1 MPNASNERAMDRNLE
16 VRTPESI
23 EFSYELAGL
32 GSRFL
37 AVFIDLLVQIGILVA
52 LVIGLTYAA
61 ARIPTGHAVHSTPA
75 EARLAE
81 SIVIAL
87 LVFVVFMIFFGYF
100 ILFET
105 FWNGQTPGKKLLGIR
120 VVRDGGYPVDF
131 GGALVRNVIR
141 IVEAG
146 LGFYAIAAICALA
159 SPENKRFGDMA
170 AGTIVVREGR
180 SGAPATLQAAMA
192 RADRGS
198 GAYLTADE
206 RNLINGFL
214 TRRESL
220 EPGRRRTL
228 AAALAERVRTRAPA
242 DLQRLD
248 DESLLERI

>member
-1 MPNASNERAMDRNLE
+1 MPHSSNERAMDRNLE

-37 AVFIDLLVQIGILVA
+37 AVFVDLLVQIGILVA
-52 LVIGLTYAA
+52 LFIGLTYAA
-61 ARIPTGHAVHSTPA
+61 ARIPTAHTHISSG
-75 EARLAE
+75 EERFAE
-81 SIVIAL
+81 SVVIAI
-87 LVFVVFMIFFGYF
+87 LVFIVFMIFFGYF

-105 FWNGQTPGKKLLGIR
+105 FWNGQTPGKRLLGIR

-131 GGALVRNVIR
+131 GSAVVRNVIR

-159 SPENKRFGDMA
+159 SRENKRFGDMA

-180 SGAPATLQAAMA
+180 SGAPATLKAAMA

-214 TRRESL
+214 SRRDAL
-220 EPGRRRTL
+220 DPVRRRTL